1 MVSFRKDTKCS
12 GIFLMICDISPAG
25 TGFIRKRQII
35 SLSLYT
41 KLTIMTGISYR
52 PLSDMHSDG
61 VYFDKDELLVLGDES
76 LCQYS
81 GLPSVQSYV
90 KEEEEEMV
98 IGHS

>member
-1 MVSFRKDTKCS
+1 MK
-12 GIFLMICDISPAG
+12 
-25 TGFIRKRQII
+25 
-35 SLSLYT
+35 
-41 KLTIMTGISYR
+41 GISYR

-81 GLPSVQSYV
+81 GLPSVISYSEV
-90 KEEEEEMV
+90 EEEQEFV